1 MRVTRRPRRTFYIVK
16 ELESAIRA
24 QLEELLKEFNITI
37 AQYTTMNR
45 LRDRDPR
52 SSSQLARAHRV
63 SAQTMNEMMAGLEAR
78 GLVSRI
84 EDPANR
90 RVLLISLTRAGVD
103 VLSAADRHVDRL
115 EEKFFDCLSST
126 ELKTLRKLVEKV
138 TDHVHLVDA

>member
-1 MRVTRRPRRTFYIVK
+1 MRRPRRTFYIVK
-16 ELESAIRA
+16 ELESAIRT

-45 LRDRDPR
+45 LRDRDAR

-78 GLVSRI
+78 GLVSRT
-84 EDPANR
+84 EDPDNR
-90 RVLLISLTRAGVD
+90 RVLLISLTPAGVD

-115 EEKFFDCLSST
+115 EETFFDCLSSA